1 MTVKFKKIF
10 VVLFS
15 ICILLAAFCFNASA
29 SETLTEGDY
38 QYIIV
43 TSDDLSEDDL
53 AYGVT
58 VGSARITG
66 YTGTTA
72 GISLPATLGGKTV
85 ESIGSGAFS
94 GNTAIQ
100 TVTIG
105 STYKVIGSE
114 AFKNCTGLQQVLAA
128 ANVTAI
134 YDSAFSGCSGLKS
147 ITFQTGSLL
156 TTIGS
161 YAFDGCTSLNN
172 LSLPDGLETIGNYA
186 FRNNDS
192 LISIEI
198 PDSVTSLG
206 GAAFFGCDS
215 MRTAVIGDGVEA
227 ITNVYQYA
235 GDNWGTDSWQNGAF
249 EGCIS
254 LTSVTIGGS
263 VSSIGQ
269 DCFAGSGLTSLSLP
283 DNVLTIGEAAFMNCT
298 SLKTVETG
306 NGLTEIG
313 VYAFKYDT
321 AIESVTIGTN
331 VLTIGNE
338 AFRECDALITITIP
352 SNVTTLGSA
361 AFFHCDSLKTVII
374 GNGVTSLDT
383 RYNYGG
389 DNWGTDSG
397 QDGTFEGCISL
408 TSVTIGSAVTTI
420 GQDCFAGTA
429 LISVNIPDNVIT
441 ISEGAFKNCTDLTSI
456 TIGDGVTSI
465 GDWIFEGDTA
475 LSDVNIGSGVISIGT
490 GAFVDCTGLE
500 YIYIPSNVTTLGGA
514 AFFGCDSLTTAVIGN
529 GVTDLNTRYASGGRN
544 WGTASGQDGTFE
556 GCISLTSVTL
566 GSGIISIGQ
575 DSFAGTQITTL
586 TVPAKVSTLSDGAF
600 AGATQ
605 LSSIYFTGNWPA
617 SVGENILS
625 NTAEGITLYY
635 ISGSVGYDDLSYNL
649 STFTPITVTFDN
661 NDSNVFAVTTEE
673 QILSPLGG
681 YVIEPVSP
689 AALGYL
695 FDGWYKDSA
704 CTEAW
709 NFTEDEVTS
718 NTTLYA
724 KWNAVDTVVPVRPE
738 GVNTSAY
745 DGASITLTWSAV
757 DGAISYNVYKDSVKV
772 NTEAI
777 TATTYTVTGL
787 DSNTTYEFEVTAV
800 NSIGEGE
807 KSIILAQ
814 RTSAHVHTFGEW
826 VVTTEATC
834 VADGEQTRTCQDEDC
849 GETETEVIPATGEHT
864 YSEWIVTVE
873 ATADSD
879 GTREHT
885 CTVCGYTETETFAYT
900 LTDTEPDEP
909 DAPDDSDV
917 TDEPENPDTPD
928 YSDVT
933 DEPENPDTPDTPN
946 DSDVTD
952 APNESS
958 YMVGDVNL
966 DGKVTAADARLAL
979 RLAAKIE
986 ALEGDALLAA
996 DLDGNGKV
1004 TAAEARKILRVAA
1017 QIDVFTDDENE

>member
-15 ICILLAAFCFNASA
+15 ICVLLGAFYFNASA
-29 SETLTEGDY
+29 AETLTEGDY

-43 TSDDLSEDDL
+43 TSDDLSEEDL

-66 YTGTTA
+66 YTATTPSIA
-72 GISLPATLGGKTV
+72 LPATLGGKTV

-94 GNTAIQ
+94 GNTALQ
-100 TVTIG
+100 SVTIG
-105 STYKVIGSE
+105 TTYKVIGSE
-114 AFKNCTGLQQVLAA
+114 AFKNCTGLQQVLVASS
-128 ANVTAI
+128 VTSI
-134 YDSAFSGCSGLKS
+134 YSSAFSGCTALKT
-147 ITFQTGSLL
+147 IQFDTGSLL
-156 TTIGS
+156 ATIGN

-172 LSLPDGLETIGNYA
+172 LALPDGLEAIGEFA

-192 LISIEI
+192 LVSIEI

-215 MRTAVIGDGVEA
+215 MRTAIIGNGVETIA
-227 ITNVYQYA
+227 NAYQSY
-235 GDNWGTDSWQNGAF
+235 GDNWGTDSWRDGAF
-249 EGCIS
+249 EGCVS
-254 LTSVTIGGS
+254 LTSVTIGSS
-263 VSSIGQ
+263 VSSIEQ

-283 DNVLTIGEAAFMNCT
+283 DNVITIGEAAFLNCT

-313 VYAFKYDT
+313 AYAFKYDA
-321 AIESVTIGTN
+321 AIETVAIGTS

-338 AFRECDALITITIP
+338 AFRECDAIVTITIP
-352 SNVTTLGSA
+352 SNVTTLGSG

-374 GNGVTSLDT
+374 GNGVTSLDSS
-383 RYNYGG
+383 YSSYG
-389 DNWGTDSG
+389 DDWGTDSS

-408 TSVTIGSAVTTI
+408 TSVTLGSGIISI

-429 LISVNIPDNVIT
+429 LINVTIPDNVIT
-441 ISEGAFKNCTDLTSI
+441 VSEGAFKNCTDLTSI

-529 GVTDLNTRYASGGRN
+529 GVTDLNTRYAYGGRN
-544 WGTASGQDGTFE
+544 WGTDSSQDGTFE

-586 TVPAKVSTLSDGAF
+586 TVPAKVSTLGYGAF

-635 ISGSVGYDDLSYNL
+635 ISGSVGYDDLSYSL
-649 STFTPITVTFDN
+649 SAFTPVTVSFDN
-661 NDSNVFAVTTEE
+661 NNSSVFAITTEE

-704 CTEAW
+704 CTVKW
-709 NFTEDEVTS
+709 NFTEDKVTS

-738 GVNTSAY
+738 GVSTSAY
-745 DGASITLTWSAV
+745 DGASVTLTWSAV
-757 DGAISYNVYKDSVKV
+757 DGAISYNVYQDGVKV

-787 DSNTTYEFEVTAV
+787 DSNTTYEFEV
-800 NSIGEGE
+800 
-807 KSIILAQ
+807 
-814 RTSAHVHTFGEW
+814 
-826 VVTTEATC
+826 
-834 VADGEQTRTCQDEDC
+834 
-849 GETETEVIPATGEHT
+849 
-864 YSEWIVTVE
+864 
-873 ATADSD
+873 
-879 GTREHT
+879 
-885 CTVCGYTETETFAYT
+885 
-900 LTDTEPDEP
+900 
-909 DAPDDSDV
+909 
-917 TDEPENPDTPD
+917 
-928 YSDVT
+928 
-933 DEPENPDTPDTPN
+933 
-946 DSDVTD
+946 
-952 APNESS
+952 
-958 YMVGDVNL
+958 
-966 DGKVTAADARLAL
+966 AA
-979 RLAAKIE
+979 
-986 ALEGDALLAA
+986 
-996 DLDGNGKV
+996 
-1004 TAAEARKILRVAA
+1004 
-1017 QIDVFTDDENE
+1017 